1 MHFLKKDWI
10 KLEAK
15 KLVGS
20 HTKPNGK
27 KSARIQYSD
36 ETSSP
41 FRLRIA
47 LNNGVQALL
56 VQLGLAPK
64 IAGKNYIS
72 ILTLKIQVNDISY
85 ILDKYEIKK

>member
-1 MHFLKKDWI
+1 M
-10 KLEAK
+10 
-15 KLVGS
+15 GS

-72 ILTLKIQVNDISY
+72 ILTLKIQVNDIFY